1 MFEESNEHYLKAI
14 FCLKQSKGK
23 IRRVDLADYMGYS
36 KPSITV
42 AVSRLIEKG
51 LLTATRDGYLNL
63 TETGLEASRHVV
75 EKYRFFTELLI
86 SCGVEQATA
95 EREACG
101 LEHVLSDESFRRLM
115 ERVRVEK

>member
-14 FCLKQSKGK
+14 FSLKQIRGK

-36 KPSITV
+36 KPSISV

-51 LLTATRDGYLNL
+51 LLTSEDGYLDL
-63 TETGLEASRHVV
+63 TAAGLEASRHVV
-75 EKYRFFTELLI
+75 EKYRFFTELLV
-86 SCGVEQATA
+86 SCGVERATA

-101 LEHVLSDESFRRLM
+101 MEHVLSDESFKRLM
-115 ERVRVEK
+115 ERVRVR